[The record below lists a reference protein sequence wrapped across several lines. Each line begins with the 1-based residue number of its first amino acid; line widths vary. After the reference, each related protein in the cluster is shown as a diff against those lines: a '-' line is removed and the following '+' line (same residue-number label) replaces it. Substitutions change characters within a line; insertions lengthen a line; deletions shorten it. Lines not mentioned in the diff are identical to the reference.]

1 MLSTRSEKNQETGGG
16 MSSLKQFAWSI
27 GRTRR
32 ESAIKKKINSARL
45 VIDLSWAIDLESV
58 IRRRLTRAGAD
69 DACGMQGCRNLLDP
83 EERAAQAWW
92 GAADGWQEFSLRRVQ
107 GSTALD

>member
-1 MLSTRSEKNQETGGG
+1 MVDREN
-16 MSSLKQFAWSI
+16 SS
-27 GRTRR
+27 RPVT
-32 ESAIKKKINSARL
+32 KKISSARL

-92 GAADGWQEFSLRRVQ
+92 GAADGWQEFSLRRAQ

>member
-1 MLSTRSEKNQETGGG
+1 MDYRQHEDNVRKNCSAEVVTTRSEKNQETGGG

-27 GRTRR
+27 GELV
-32 ESAIKKKINSARL
+32 ESGIKKKINSARL

-92 GAADGWQEFSLRRVQ
+92 GAADG
-107 GSTALD
+107 